1 MANVTVIPARRRRV
15 QADAVQ
21 EKPKIKVA
29 AYCRVSTDSDE
40 QATSYE
46 MQVEHYTEYIT
57 KNPEWELVD
66 IYADDGISGTN
77 TKKREEFNRMIEDC
91 MAGKIDMI
99 ITKSISRFA
108 RNTLDCLQ
116 YIRKLK
122 DKNISVFFEKENIN
136 TMDTKGELLLTI
148 MASLAQQ
155 ESQSLSQN
163 VKMGIQFRYQAGKV
177 QVNHNRF
184 LGYTKDEEGNLI
196 IEPEEAEI
204 IKRIYREYLE
214 GASLKDICDSLMA
227 DKILTGAG
235 KEKWIPS
242 TVHKILTNEKY
253 IGDALLQ
260 KTVTTD
266 FLEKKRRA
274 NNGLAPQYYVEGSHE
289 PIIPKHIFMRVQEE
303 LVRRTNLRSGKDGK
317 KKRVYSSKY
326 ALSSICTCEK
336 CGDVFRRIAW
346 NNRGEKYTVWR
357 CCTRVE
363 HGPGVCD
370 APTILEEDLQAAVM
384 KAINEVLGR
393 KSDVI
398 KQMEVLLEQT
408 VAMDYEE
415 QLADIDARME
425 KLQLKLVDVNTTKLE
440 SEDLSRDVNTL
451 RDEKESIMVA
461 IAEDKGR
468 QLKKEEMIQFLQE
481 QTTELAAFDDGLVRR
496 LVEQVIVHEDGRVTV
511 EFKSGTMV
519 EV

>member
-1 MANVTVIPARRRRV
+1 
-15 QADAVQ
+15 
-21 EKPKIKVA
+21 
-29 AYCRVSTDSDE
+29 
-40 QATSYE
+40 
-46 MQVEHYTEYIT
+46 
-57 KNPEWELVD
+57 
-66 IYADDGISGTN
+66 
-77 TKKREEFNRMIEDC
+77 
-91 MAGKIDMI
+91 
-99 ITKSISRFA
+99 
-108 RNTLDCLQ
+108 
-116 YIRKLK
+116 
-122 DKNISVFFEKENIN
+122 
-136 TMDTKGELLLTI
+136 
-148 MASLAQQ
+148 
-155 ESQSLSQN
+155 
-163 VKMGIQFRYQAGKV
+163 
-177 QVNHNRF
+177 VNHNRF

-227 DKILTGAG
+227 DNILTGAG

-266 FLEKKRRA
+266 FLEKKRQA

-303 LVRRTNLRSGKDGK
+303 LVRRTNLRSGADGR

-336 CGDVFRRIAW
+336 CGDVYRRIAW
-346 NNRGEKYTVWR
+346 NNRGKKYTVWR
-357 CCTRVE
+357 CCTGVE

-370 APTILEEDLQAAVM
+370 SPTILEENLQAAVM
-384 KAINEVLGR
+384 KAINEVLER

-398 KQMEVLLEQT
+398 KQMEILLEQT

-415 QLADIDARME
+415 QLADIDKRME
-425 KLQLKLVDVNTTKLE
+425 KIQLQSVSLKTTKLE
-440 SEDLSRDVNTL
+440 SEDLSRDVNVL
-451 RDEKESIMVA
+451 REEKERIMVT

-468 QLKKEEMIQFLQE
+468 LLKKEEMIQFLQE
-481 QTTELAAFDDGLVRR
+481 QTAELESFDDGLVRR
-496 LVEQVIVHEDGRVTV
+496 LVEQVIVHEDGRFTV